1 MEIINEDGIL
11 IDKKLKISYGLNYI
25 NNNLLT
31 DKKRNIYRKVTIY

>member
-31 DKKRNIYRKVTIY
+31 DKKNIYRKVTIY